1 MVFHPPQHSLNSI
14 ALCLILSILV
24 MKKNWSGFVSVRLI
38 KDYLEDAP
46 SVLILMD
53 ISDVS

>member
-1 MVFHPPQHSLNSI
+1 MSDIVNFGDE
-14 ALCLILSILV
+14 
-24 MKKNWSGFVSVRLI
+24 KNLSGFVSVTLI

-53 ISDVS
+53 ISNVS

>member
-1 MVFHPPQHSLNSI
+1 MSDIVNFGDE
-14 ALCLILSILV
+14 
-24 MKKNWSGFVSVRLI
+24 KNWSGFVSVRLI